1 MQPDAYTVER
11 LARRRFA
18 AIGLGSEA
26 AAMAAVQLYLEEE
39 EAALAQ
45 AEQAAQTSAVAPSAE
60 PGQWAQSGRIEMMA
74 GRRMIQ
80 LRAFSNIL

>member
-1 MQPDAYTVER
+1 MSNKGKK
-11 LARRRFA
+11 F
-18 AIGLGSEA
+18 A

-45 AEQAAQTSAVAPSAE
+45 AQAVVTPAIAPRE
-60 PGQWAQSGRIEMMA
+60 PGQWAQSGRMEMMA

-80 LRAFSNIL
+80 LRAFSNGR

>member
-1 MQPDAYTVER
+1 MNNQGKK
-11 LARRRFA
+11 F
-18 AIGLGSEA
+18 A

-45 AEQAAQTSAVAPSAE
+45 AEQAAQANAVAPSAE
-60 PGQWAQSGRIEMMA
+60 PGQWAQSGRMEMMA

-80 LRAFSNIL
+80 LRAFSNGR